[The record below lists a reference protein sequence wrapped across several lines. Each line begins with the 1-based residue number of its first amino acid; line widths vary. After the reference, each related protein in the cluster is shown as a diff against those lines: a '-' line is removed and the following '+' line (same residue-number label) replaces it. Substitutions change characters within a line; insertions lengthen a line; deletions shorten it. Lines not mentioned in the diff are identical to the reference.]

1 MNVEVLIQKNA
12 AHPIPHQVLLSI
24 LHEYKRPNDKI
35 HSLIQEQKLIPL
47 KKGLYV
53 WNSDVL
59 PENFSIA
66 NTLYAPSYVS
76 VESALSFYGLIPE
89 RVFSVSSMKCFVL
102 EDLFAGKI
110 HALLFRK
117 WGNNIK
123 GRDWYDLEWY
133 IRKGVSLNLQHFLL
147 RAIDSG
153 DWVKE
158 TISQTEFTRLLRSRI
173 ESLNFE
179 VAKKD
184 VERFIPN
191 PRVLDIWSKQYF
203 LDLTKELKIKE

>member
-1 MNVEVLIQKNA
+1 M
-12 AHPIPHQVLLSI
+12 
-24 LHEYKRPNDKI
+24 
-35 HSLIQEQKLIPL
+35 
-47 KKGLYV
+47 
-53 WNSDVL
+53 
-59 PENFSIA
+59 
-66 NTLYAPSYVS
+66 
-76 VESALSFYGLIPE
+76 
-89 RVFSVSSMKCFVL
+89 
-102 EDLFAGKI
+102 
-110 HALLFRK
+110 
-117 WGNNIK
+117 
-123 GRDWYDLEWY
+123 EWY